1 MKLARRWHFLEVGSV
16 HLHLSLYCNFKGGRG
31 RERLPCKVCIANLQN
46 FPTERFVD
54 ATSSRE
60 RRVKCIFLRT
70 QVSRWFTWT
79 CCFGSWVVRL
89 HCFVEINPV
98 QKSWLLQS
106 SLWLNGKKN
115 LVVEGSALGEGMIVR
130 TSPDL
135 SIFCKEIPDMS
146 FVMINVQ

>member
-1 MKLARRWHFLEVGSV
+1 
-16 HLHLSLYCNFKGGRG
+16 
-31 RERLPCKVCIANLQN
+31 
-46 FPTERFVD
+46 
-54 ATSSRE
+54 
-60 RRVKCIFLRT
+60 
-70 QVSRWFTWT
+70 
-79 CCFGSWVVRL
+79 
-89 HCFVEINPV
+89 V